1 MQDTTPSCLSRLHNL
16 LERVRRTVQSRKQ
29 TNSLASYR
37 IGFEIAQPSLL
48 LGGTMQP
55 HQL

>member
-1 MQDTTPSCLSRLHNL
+1 MSASTGATCLSRLHDL

-37 IGFEIAQPSLL
+37 IGF
-48 LGGTMQP
+48 
-55 HQL
+55 